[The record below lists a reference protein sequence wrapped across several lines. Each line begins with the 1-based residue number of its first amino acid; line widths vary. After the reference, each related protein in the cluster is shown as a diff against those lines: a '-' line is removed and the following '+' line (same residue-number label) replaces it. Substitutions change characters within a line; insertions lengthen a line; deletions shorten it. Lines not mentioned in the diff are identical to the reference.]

1 LEQKEV
7 VIGVPGGRNITPILN
22 YLIKEKLP
30 WEKIHIFM
38 VDERLVPIDNEESN
52 FRLIKEILNHFI
64 PKENLHPFI
73 YDSESSYFGIKSYED
88 EINKYGGDFD
98 IVLVSAG
105 EDGHIASLYPNH
117 PSISDNSEHYIF
129 VDNSPKPP
137 LRRMSASKNMILRSK
152 IGIVLFYGEIKREA
166 YLNFLNK
173 ELDYTNCPAKLL
185 SELSESYVITNL
197 ESGEKKK

>member
-1 LEQKEV
+1 
-7 VIGVPGGRNITPILN
+7 
-22 YLIKEKLP
+22 
-30 WEKIHIFM
+30 M
-38 VDERLVPIDNEESN
+38 VDERFVPIENEESN

-73 YDSESSYFGIKSYED
+73 YNKDTSSFGIKSYKD
-88 EINKYGGDFD
+88 EIKKYGGDFN

-117 PSISDNSEHYIF
+117 PSIFDNSEHYIY

-137 LRRMSASKNMILRSK
+137 SRRMSASKYMILRSK

-173 ELDYTNCPAKLL
+173 ELDYTNCPAKLV
-185 SELSESYVITNL
+185 SELSESYVITDL
-197 ESGEKKK
+197 E

>member
-1 LEQKEV
+1 
-7 VIGVPGGRNITPILN
+7 
-22 YLIKEKLP
+22 
-30 WEKIHIFM
+30 M
-38 VDERLVPIDNEESN
+38 VDERLVTIESKESN
-52 FRLIKEILNHFI
+52 FRLLKEVLNSII

-73 YDSESSYFGIKSYED
+73 YDKDSNSFGIKPYEE
-88 EINKYGGDFD
+88 EIKRYGGNFD

-137 LRRMSASKNMILRSK
+137 AKRTSASKNMILRSK
-152 IGIVLFYGEIKREA
+152 IGIAIFYGEIKKEA

-173 ELDYTNCPAKLL
+173 ELDYTTCPAKLV
-185 SELSESYVITNL
+185 SEISESYVITNL
-197 ESGEKKK
+197 KIEE